1 MITLGQS
8 SRNRGGPGYADAVA
22 AWQRFLIAQ
31 GLNQPVVDGQ
41 TRQLIADGDFGPTT
55 AQATRAFQTAH
66 GLDPDGTVGPRTLA
80 AATARGF
87 SAPAAPSPT
96 ASDDAMKA
104 QKDLLRAAFDEF
116 GITDPL
122 QRAAIAAINLG
133 ESGMKPRTETGYGGK
148 SNARLRAL
156 FGSRVANLSD
166 DELTRI
172 KASDQDLFNLIYGGD
187 FGRANL
193 GNTEPNDGYTYR
205 GRGLNQLT
213 GRGNYDRYGRLLKN
227 VDLIGNPEL
236 ANDPA
241 VAARISVV
249 YMKDRVAKASTWD
262 EMKRAV
268 GNAVEETEVVKDR
281 AFAAFQASGE
291 FA

>member
-8 SRNRGGPGYADAVA
+8 ARNRGEQGYAAAVA

-31 GLNQPVVDGQ
+31 GLDRPVVDGQ
-41 TRQLIADGDFGPTT
+41 TRQLTADGDFGPTT
-55 AQATRAFQTAH
+55 AQATRAFQTAR

-80 AATARGF
+80 AATALGF
-87 SAPAAPSPT
+87 SPPTTLPAPA
-96 ASDDAMKA
+96 DDTMAT

-133 ESGMKPRTETGYGGK
+133 ESGMKPRTESGYSGT

-156 FGSRVANLSD
+156 FGSRVAELTD

-172 KASDQDLFNLIYGGD
+172 KASDEDFFNLVYGGA

-213 GRGNYDRYGRLLKN
+213 GRGNYARYGRLLKD
-227 VDLIGNPEL
+227 VDLIANPDL

-241 VAARISVV
+241 VAARISVI

-268 GNAVEETEVVKDR
+268 GNAVAETEVVKDR